1 MAAHIIREP
10 SKSFAK
16 STCALQAER
25 RWAVTASPI
34 QNRLTDLFSLFKFL
48 RCSPFDDQK
57 VFNIHVI
64 QRWKAISDPD
74 SVAKLKTLVNCL
86 SLRRPKNTIE
96 LPPRKDVLVDLQFS
110 EQEWEHYRRAKSKAL
125 DNFKDAGEHNP
136 GATLLNALQWINEL
150 RLICNHGTMKV
161 KGNTRMV
168 EEPSAWSMQEAQRR
182 FDQLETVG
190 LANCSNPECRQD
202 LSSALSSEAGA
213 EHEDEPWIDKSLELW
228 CSLCFKGQGQ
238 LATKVFRV
246 CNHLP
251 RRFQNDGARKNDFK
265 TSLNTPYLSAP
276 ILASPDRDNGLP
288 TKVGRL
294 LSDLLE
300 TPDGTKRFVIA
311 IFLDP
316 KMACKMLIP
325 QIQRR
330 LLLVDEDIRHSA
342 APALCAF
349 HSLRSP
355 RWYSFRQWPRQ
366 RPPGLPD

>member
-57 VFNIHVI
+57 VFNSHVI

-96 LPPRKDVLVDLQFS
+96 LPPRKDVLVDLHFN
-110 EQEWEHYRRAKSKAL
+110 EHEWEHYCRARSKAL
-125 DNFKDAGEHNP
+125 DTLKGAGEHSP

-150 RLICNHGTMKV
+150 RLICNHGTMKM
-161 KGNTRMV
+161 KGITQIF
-168 EEPSAWSMQEAQRR
+168 EEPSAWSMQEAQIR
-182 FDQLETVG
+182 FDQLEAVG
-190 LANCSNPECRQD
+190 LATCSNAECCQD
-202 LSSALSSEAGA
+202 LSSALSSETGA
-213 EHEDEPWIDKSLELW
+213 EHEDEPWIGESLELW
-228 CSLCFKGQGQ
+228 CSVCFKGQGQ
-238 LATKVFRV
+238 VATKAFRV

-251 RRFQNDGARKNDFK
+251 RRPQNDGARNEDPK
-265 TSLNTPYLSAP
+265 TSSNTKYSVPPSLG
-276 ILASPDRDNGLP
+276 IPDRDNRLP
-288 TKVGRL
+288 TKVNRL

-300 TPDGTKRFVIA
+300 TPDDTKRFVIT
-311 IFLDP
+311 IFSGP
-316 KMACKMLIP
+316 KVACKVLNPEM
-325 QIQRR
+325 QRR
-330 LLLVDEDIRHSA
+330 LFLLD
-342 APALCAF
+342 
-349 HSLRSP
+349 
-355 RWYSFRQWPRQ
+355 
-366 RPPGLPD
+366 

>member
-1 MAAHIIREP
+1 M
-10 SKSFAK
+10 
-16 STCALQAER
+16 
-25 RWAVTASPI
+25 TASPI

-57 VFNIHVI
+57 VFNTHVI
-64 QRWKAISDPD
+64 QRWKAVSDPD

-96 LPPRKDVLVDLQFS
+96 LPPRKDVLVDLHFN
-110 EQEWEHYRRAKSKAL
+110 EHEWEHYRRAKSKAL
-125 DNFKDAGEHNP
+125 ETFKDAGENNP

-161 KGNTRMV
+161 KGNTQIV

-182 FDQLETVG
+182 FDQLEAVG
-190 LANCSNPECRQD
+190 LATCSNAECGQD

-238 LATKVFRV
+238 IATKIFRV

-251 RRFQNDGARKNDFK
+251 RRFQNDDAR
-265 TSLNTPYLSAP
+265 SAP
-276 ILASPDRDNGLP
+276 SLGNPDRDNCLVP

-294 LSDLLE
+294 LSDVLG
-300 TPDGTKRFVIA
+300 TPDGIKRFVFA
-311 IFLDP
+311 DFLGP
-316 KMACKMLIP
+316 RMACKVLNP

-330 LLLVDEDIRHSA
+330 LLFLD
-342 APALCAF
+342 
-349 HSLRSP
+349 
-355 RWYSFRQWPRQ
+355 
-366 RPPGLPD
+366 